1 MSVVVAVVVKVKVED
16 DTVLDVSVEEID
28 VVEVRVD
35 VLEVSDVKNE
45 EDNVIVQEEPVL
57 SERKD
62 SVCVD

>member
-1 MSVVVAVVVKVKVED
+1 MVDVLDVSVVVAVVVKVRVED

-45 EDNVIVQEEPVL
+45 EDNDIVQEEPV
-57 SERKD
+57 
-62 SVCVD
+62 